1 MIEKFTAEE
10 LEIIKRELGI
20 AKTAGSKKAICS
32 KQNKRIAD
40 MFPAS
45 CDFSQHGMRPREDIW
60 NAVTVLCDYATNNI
74 NRSYAGANRNSTN
87 NRNKNWAR
95 YSSIFNKEQYL
106 AMADEIL
113 DLFEKYRN
121 MSAGDD

>member
-45 CDFSQHGMRPREDIW
+45 CDFSQHGMRPRADIW
-60 NAVTVLCDYATNNI
+60 NAMTVLCDYATNNI
-74 NRSYAGANRNSTN
+74 TGHTLGRTEIPQITEVKIGRDIQAFLTKNSILLWPMKYWTYL
-87 NRNKNWAR
+87 KN
-95 YSSIFNKEQYL
+95 I
-106 AMADEIL
+106 EI
-113 DLFEKYRN
+113 
-121 MSAGDD
+121 

>member
-20 AKTAGSKKAICS
+20 AKTAGSKKTICS

-45 CDFSQHGMRPREDIW
+45 CDFSQHGMRPRADIW
-60 NAVTVLCDYATNNI
+60 NAMTVLCDYATNNI
-74 NRSYAGANRNSTN
+74 NRSYAGANRNPTN
-87 NRNKNWAR
+87 NRSKNWAR

-113 DLFEKYRN
+113 DLFERYRDMN
-121 MSAGDD
+121 AGDN